1 MKRTLFLL
9 ALIVLVSC
17 GKQTLKDMEP
27 GNYLPETP
35 RLVSDLMTP
44 EVLWSFGRLGEPAV
58 SPDGKSVVYTV
69 TFFNITENKSF
80 SDVYFLSLETR
91 ETKRLTGTVA
101 KESGVQWR
109 PDGKK
114 IGYLSS
120 ASGKSQF
127 WEMNPDGT
135 GNIQVTDSDLDING
149 FGYSPDQKK
158 VFFLKCVKL
167 DQDIHDLFP
176 DLPKANARLETDLMY
191 RHWDSW
197 HDYTYNHI
205 FIAAYDDGKISD
217 EKDIMEGE
225 RFDAPT
231 KPYGG
236 TEEMDWSPDGKFL
249 AYTCKKLT
257 GKAYTLST
265 NSDIYLYDTGS
276 GVTANMT
283 EGMMGYD
290 RNPRF
295 SPDGTL
301 IAWESMERDGY
312 EADKI
317 RIFTANLTT
326 GAKKDHT
333 ADFDQNSERLCF
345 TAGGES
351 LLFISSSEATDQI
364 YRLDLADGKIS
375 LLTTGIHNY
384 TSVEPAG
391 DKLVAARVSMSSP
404 AELWLVDP
412 VTGSAEEL
420 TSVNKGI
427 MDQLEMGKV
436 EKRMVKTTDNMDMLT
451 WVIYPPHFDPSKKY
465 PVLLFCEGG
474 PQSAMNQ
481 FWSYRWNFQIMAANG
496 YIIVAPNRRGVTGFG
511 QAWCEQISGDYGG
524 QNMKDLL
531 SAIDDVA
538 QEPYVDREKLGAVGA
553 SYGAYSVNFL
563 AGHHQGRFK
572 AFISHCGIFNFEQQY
587 ATTDEMWFEN
597 FDKGGPFWDS
607 SNAVAQK
614 SLTFSPHRYVQNWD
628 TPILFIH
635 GANDFRIPYTQGM
648 AAFNSAVLRDIPAQ
662 FLFFPDESHWVLKPQ
677 NGILWQRVFFLW
689 LDKWLK

>member
-1 MKRTLFLL
+1 
-9 ALIVLVSC
+9 V
-17 GKQTLKDMEP
+17 
-27 GNYLPETP
+27 
-35 RLVSDLMTP
+35 
-44 EVLWSFGRLGEPAV
+44 
-58 SPDGKSVVYTV
+58 
-69 TFFNITENKSF
+69 
-80 SDVYFLSLETR
+80 
-91 ETKRLTGTVA
+91 
-101 KESGVQWR
+101 
-109 PDGKK
+109 
-114 IGYLSS
+114 
-120 ASGKSQF
+120 
-127 WEMNPDGT
+127 
-135 GNIQVTDSDLDING
+135 
-149 FGYSPDQKK
+149 
-158 VFFLKCVKL
+158 
-167 DQDIHDLFP
+167 
-176 DLPKANARLETDLMY
+176 
-191 RHWDSW
+191 
-197 HDYTYNHI
+197 
-205 FIAAYDDGKISD
+205 
-217 EKDIMEGE
+217 
-225 RFDAPT
+225 
-231 KPYGG
+231 
-236 TEEMDWSPDGKFL
+236 
-249 AYTCKKLT
+249 
-257 GKAYTLST
+257 
-265 NSDIYLYDTGS
+265 YDTGS
-276 GVTANMT
+276 GTTANLT

-290 RNPRF
+290 RNPRI

-317 RIFTANLTT
+317 RIFTADLKT
-326 GAKKDHT
+326 GEKKDHT
-333 ADFDQNSERLCF
+333 AGFDQNSEHLCF
-345 TAGGES
+345 MAGGES

-364 YRLDLADGKIS
+364 YRLGLADGKIS
-375 LLTTGIHNY
+375 RLTTGVHNY

-391 DKLVAARVSMSSP
+391 DKLVATRVSMSSP

-412 VTGSAEEL
+412 ATGSAEAL

-436 EKRMVKTTDNMDMLT
+436 EKRMVKTTDNKDMLT

-465 PVLLFCEGG
+465 PALLFCEGG

-496 YIIVAPNRRGVTGFG
+496 YIVVAPNRRGVTGFG
-511 QAWCEQISGDYGG
+511 QEWCEQISGDYGG
-524 QNMKDLL
+524 QNIKDLL

-538 QEPYVDREKLGAVGA
+538 KEPYVDREKLGAVGA

-563 AGHHQGRFK
+563 AGHHEGRFK

-607 SNAVAQK
+607 SNATAQK

-648 AAFNSAVLRDIPAQ
+648 GAFNAAVLRDVPAQ